1 MKIPVDIA
9 LHKKSRELE
18 LVYED
23 GPVRLS
29 FEYLR
34 VLSPSAEVQGHSPDE
49 AVLQVG
55 KRLVDITGVQV
66 VGNYAIQFT
75 FSDGHDSGIYSWDYL
90 EKLVNE
96 RDVLWQQYL
105 DDLAKNGSSR
115 EPNDPAN
122 KPFEEKA
129 AKLKRTPLLPF
140 LTTTAK
146 NAEQQQGR
154 GLQTGGSPSD
164 RFRLPD
170 GR

>member
-55 KRLVDITGVQV
+55 KRKFARVS
-66 VGNYAIQFT
+66 F
-75 FSDGHDSGIYSWDYL
+75 W
-90 EKLVNE
+90 
-96 RDVLWQQYL
+96 
-105 DDLAKNGSSR
+105 
-115 EPNDPAN
+115 
-122 KPFEEKA
+122 
-129 AKLKRTPLLPF
+129 
-140 LTTTAK
+140 
-146 NAEQQQGR
+146 
-154 GLQTGGSPSD
+154 
-164 RFRLPD
+164 
-170 GR
+170 

>member
-55 KRLVDITGVQV
+55 KRLVDVLRHGVD
-66 VGNYAIQFT
+66 VG
-75 FSDGHDSGIYSWDYL
+75 
-90 EKLVNE
+90 VN
-96 RDVLWQQYL
+96 LQL
-105 DDLAKNGSSR
+105 
-115 EPNDPAN
+115 
-122 KPFEEKA
+122 
-129 AKLKRTPLLPF
+129 
-140 LTTTAK
+140 
-146 NAEQQQGR
+146 
-154 GLQTGGSPSD
+154 GLS
-164 RFRLPD
+164 
-170 GR
+170 

>member
-96 RDVLWQQYL
+96 RTCS
-105 DDLAKNGSSR
+105 GSSISTILPR
-115 EPNDPAN
+115 TAPPAN
-122 KPFEEKA
+122 RTIRPTSP
-129 AKLKRTPLLPF
+129 LRKRP
-140 LTTTAK
+140 
-146 NAEQQQGR
+146 
-154 GLQTGGSPSD
+154 PS
-164 RFRLPD
+164 
-170 GR
+170 

>member
-34 VLSPSAEVQGHSPDE
+34 VLSPSAEVQGNSPDE

-66 VGNYAIQFT
+66 VGNYAIQYT

-90 EKLVNE
+90 EKHAF
-96 RDVLWQQYL
+96 DVQSPIE
-105 DDLAKNGSSR
+105 N
-115 EPNDPAN
+115 
-122 KPFEEKA
+122 A
-129 AKLKRTPLLPF
+129 AIRALHVM
-140 LTTTAK
+140 
-146 NAEQQQGR
+146 EG
-154 GLQTGGSPSD
+154 
-164 RFRLPD
+164 
-170 GR
+170 